1 MFRSYWFGDK
11 MSEKRFTTS
20 DPTIQYS
27 QIVTIVWDSK
37 ECKHLIVDEVVDLL
51 NEQQNTI
58 SRLKKENEQLRQFI
72 NKGRRLS
79 VKELMDNINENEL
92 LKRKIRGLEKENEEL
107 KRERDDWKSSTCSYM
122 NKDSLLSMD
131 CQIVQEALWELEK
144 EIEFGSKRE
153 DLFFD
158 LKEKFEK
165 LNNHRIGVF

>member
-1 MFRSYWFGDK
+1 MMVDWWYHNNLFAVEDGLFYENNKRLGYYQD
-11 MSEKRFTTS
+11 EKEDEILQNNHKATVDRMLEL
-20 DPTIQYS
+20 
-27 QIVTIVWDSK
+27 K
-37 ECKHLIVDEVVDLL
+37 EL
-51 NEQQNTI
+51 NIEFKRI
-58 SRLKKENEQLRQFI
+58 HKKLKKEN
-72 NKGRRLS
+72 
-79 VKELMDNINENEL
+79 KEL
-92 LKRKIRGLEKENEEL
+92 KEEIEEL

-165 LNNHRIGVF
+165 LNNHRIGVCND